1 MRLRNLLAGSLVVGI
16 SCLLAILAAEA
27 VARIAFPEWAPRTG
41 RLASFW
47 QHDPVYGWSHRPGQ
61 EGRFASWGFDTGVR
75 INSHGFRGPETSFD
89 KPSGTRRI
97 VVLGDS
103 FVWGFGVEEA
113 DSFPALLQSA
123 LGPGNEVLNLGVS
136 GYSTDQELLVYR
148 NVGRR
153 YQPDVVVLVVASND
167 FANNVLPVAYV
178 VYGKPVFRRTGGGLE
193 LTNQPVP
200 LAPWP
205 ERFLFSLAS
214 RSFLVNQLNRVR
226 EERRLGAT
234 MADGN
239 RTPAASPAERPFPA
253 SEAEHVTLELINR
266 IREEAE
272 ADGARFVLVLV
283 DDIYG
288 GRNFRRA
295 LEERGLEALA
305 LDDVMAGHPG
315 PLHIEDGLHWNP
327 EGHWWGKARTGRPQ
341 RPNRSGTKELLL
353 EELGRRRSRRH
364 RIGRRLPAA

>member
-1 MRLRNLLAGSLVVGI
+1 MKLKPLILGSLLLAVSGLVAV
-16 SCLLAILAAEA
+16 LAAEG
-27 VARIAFPEWAPRTG
+27 VARVLFPEWAPRTG

-75 INSHGFRGPETSFD
+75 INSHGFRGPETRFD
-89 KPSGTRRI
+89 KPPGHHRV

-113 DSFPALLQSA
+113 DTFPALLQAA
-123 LGPGNEVLNLGVS
+123 LGAGSEVLNLGVS

-178 VYGKPVFRRTGGGLE
+178 VYGKPVFRRTGSGLE

-200 LAPWP
+200 MAPWP
-205 ERFLFSLAS
+205 ERFLFGLAS
-214 RSFLVNQLNRVR
+214 RSFLVNQLNRLR
-226 EERRLGAT
+226 EERRLGTAMEAGT
-234 MADGN
+234 G
-239 RTPAASPAERPFPA
+239 TPASPAERPFPA
-253 SEAEHVTLELINR
+253 SEAEHVTLDLISQ
-266 IREEAE
+266 IRAEVE

-288 GRNFRRA
+288 GQNFRRA
-295 LEERGLEALA
+295 LGERGMEPVV
-305 LDDVMAGHPG
+305 LDDVMASHPG
-315 PLHIEDGLHWNP
+315 PVHIDDGLHWNP
-327 EGHWWGKARTGRPQ
+327 EGHRLVAGALLPLVGTIPDRPAGLTEPV
-341 RPNRSGTKELLL
+341 RD
-353 EELGRRRSRRH
+353 
-364 RIGRRLPAA
+364 